1 MIDILTNVSLKQY
14 NSFGIDAI
22 ASYFIELKTDK
33 DIQEYLL
40 AYNTLVKPI
49 YYVGSG
55 ANTIFTKNFKGTIVH
70 VNTKGIEIIEE
81 NNEFVYIKVKAG
93 EIWDEFVNYCVKNN
107 YFGMENLVAIP
118 GKVGATPI
126 QNIGAYGVEA
136 KDVIESVY
144 FYNLEEKNH
153 KIISNEFCD
162 FSYRNSIFKNQLKDK
177 VLITDVIYK
186 LNKKAS
192 YKLDYG
198 SINETLKSKNILNP
212 SLKDITSL
220 IRDIR
225 GSKLP
230 DISIIGNAGSFFKNP
245 IITIKEFEKLKKE
258 FPNIVSY
265 PINSKLIKVAAGWLI
280 DNAGLKSFQI
290 GGAAVHNQQALVI
303 INKENASG
311 EDVVKLSK
319 HIQNQIL
326 KIYNIPLSP
335 EVIFV

>member
-14 NSFGIDAI
+14 NTFGVNAI
-22 ASYFIELKTDK
+22 ASNFIELNSDN

-40 AYNTLVKPI
+40 AYNTLAKPV
-49 YYVGSG
+49 YYIGSG
-55 ANTIFTKNFKGTIVH
+55 ANTLFTKDYSGTIVH
-70 VNTKGIEIIEE
+70 VNTKGIEIIKED
-81 NNEFVYIKVKAG
+81 NEFVYIKVKAG

-144 FYNLEEKNH
+144 FYNLEEKKH

-177 VLITDVIYK
+177 VLITDVVYK
-186 LNKKAS
+186 LNKKAA

-198 SINETLKSKNILNP
+198 SINETLKSKNIFNP
-212 SLKDITSL
+212 RLKDITSL

-230 DISIIGNAGSFFKNP
+230 DIDIIGNAGSFFKNP

-311 EDVVKLSK
+311 EDIVKLSQY
-319 HIQNQIL
+319 IQNQIF